1 MAIYSK
7 NGKYYNTLNGIENG
21 EFVTYNPTHQMML
34 DWGYELYIPQKTER
48 AAATEQRHNLI
59 RQINNIKQQLA
70 ETDYIALKAIEGY
83 DCDKLY
89 PNWRQ
94 ERSELRNT
102 INELEEQVLQLDV
115 SISEMPVDVP
125 IVIEPSPE
133 PHPVETV
140 NGTIEEL
147 TDDSSD
153 SVDWDDWEEN
163 PYGLEE

>member
-48 AAATEQRHNLI
+48 ATAIEQRHNLI
-59 RQINNIKQQLA
+59 QQINNIKQQLV

-83 DCDKLY
+83 DCDNLY